1 MNGVLTGF
9 EITYQSVT
17 ERGTGVMIQNP
28 TIRDPKQ
35 TTAKLESLKP
45 ETTYRIYIRA
55 INDVG
60 TGEPYVYIL
69 FIILCFYN
77 CNLEISIAISPNV

>member
-1 MNGVLTGF
+1 MNGTLTGY

-17 ERGTGVMIQNP
+17 EHGVGVMIQNP
-28 TIRDPKQ
+28 TITDPKR

-45 ETTYRIYIRA
+45 ATNYRIYIRA
-55 INDVG
+55 ITDAG

-69 FIILCFYN
+69 FTILCF
-77 CNLEISIAISPNV
+77 